1 MISVVIVL
9 LFSKINTLIE
19 STTISNYTVDTLFVL
34 TISMLVLLY
43 YAAQLQDSIVISI
56 QSKNISLSFSQ
67 LIVDS
72 ELDTTQL
79 SYTSPYGIR
88 DLDR

>member
-1 MISVVIVL
+1 VIVL

>member
-1 MISVVIVL
+1 MIVL

>member
-1 MISVVIVL
+1 VIVL

-56 QSKNISLSFSQ
+56 QSENISLSFSQ

>member
-1 MISVVIVL
+1 MIVL

-56 QSKNISLSFSQ
+56 QSENISLSFSQ